1 MTFKDINVSEKLIV
15 GLKKQNITEPT
26 PIQVQAYKH
35 IMNKRDLIACS
46 STGSGK
52 TLAYLLP
59 IISQLNPESK
69 YIQALVLVPTQ
80 ELAIQVSEQFD
91 LLCSNSDINYKSIF
105 LIGDGNINRQI
116 DALKSKPAVVIG
128 TPARVY
134 QLIKMKKL
142 RVHDVKHLVID
153 EADRLIDKTYYEN
166 VLSIRKS
173 LMKYTQ
179 VLMFSASIDKKTR
192 KAANEISYNPVSLD
206 ISKDTNNKDIIPKT
220 IKHYYIIADRRER
233 IETLRKIAKAVK
245 SEKAMIFINTKY
257 DLEESLQKLQ
267 YHKYSVSA
275 LSGNLDK
282 FAKRKAIDDFKSGK
296 VNYLL
301 TTDIG
306 ARGLQID
313 DVDTIINVNLPEDS
327 KDYLHRA
334 GRCGR
339 NGNSGVCISI
349 ITENELNK
357 IKQYQKQ
364 FNINIVARKLYN
376 GKLVAK

>member
-15 GLKKQNITEPT
+15 GLKKQKITEPT

>member
-15 GLKKQNITEPT
+15 GLKKQKITELT

-80 ELAIQVSEQFD
+80 ELAIQVSEQFA
-91 LLCSNSDINYKSIF
+91 LLCSNSDINYKSLF

-245 SEKAMIFINTKY
+245 SKKAMIFINTKY

-296 VNYLL
+296 INYLL

>member
-15 GLKKQNITEPT
+15 GLKKQKITEPT

-313 DVDTIINVNLPEDS
+313 NVDTIINVNLPEDS

>member
-80 ELAIQVSEQFD
+80 ELAIQVSEQFA
-91 LLCSNSDINYKSIF
+91 LLCSNSDINYKSLF

-245 SEKAMIFINTKY
+245 SKKAMIFINTKY

-296 VNYLL
+296 INYLL

>member
-15 GLKKQNITEPT
+15 GLKKQKITEPT

-313 DVDTIINVNLPEDS
+313 DVDTIINVNLPEDP

>member
-192 KAANEISYNPVSLD
+192 KASNEISYNPVSLD

-245 SEKAMIFINTKY
+245 SKKAMIFINTKY

-296 VNYLL
+296 
-301 TTDIG
+301 
-306 ARGLQID
+306 
-313 DVDTIINVNLPEDS
+313 IN
-327 KDYLHRA
+327 
-334 GRCGR
+334 
-339 NGNSGVCISI
+339 
-349 ITENELNK
+349 
-357 IKQYQKQ
+357 
-364 FNINIVARKLYN
+364 
-376 GKLVAK
+376 

>member
-15 GLKKQNITEPT
+15 GLKKQKITEPT

-91 LLCSNSDINYKSIF
+91 LLCSNSDINYKSLF

-245 SEKAMIFINTKY
+245 SKKAMIFINTKY

-296 VNYLL
+296 INYLL

>member
-1 MTFKDINVSEKLIV
+1 MTFKDINLPDNLIE

-26 PIQVQAYKH
+26 PIQVQSYKH

-59 IISQLNPESK
+59 IISQLNLDSK
-69 YIQALVLVPTQ
+69 YIQSLVLVPTQ
-80 ELAIQVSEQFD
+80 ELAIQVSKQVD
-91 LLCSNSDINYKSIF
+91 LLCANSNINCKSLF
-105 LIGDGNINRQI
+105 LIGDGNINRQVES
-116 DALKSKPAVVIG
+116 LKSKPAIVIG
-128 TPARVY
+128 TPARVF

-142 RVHDVKHLVID
+142 RVHDVKYLVID
-153 EADRLIDKTYYEN
+153 EADRLVDKTYYEN
-166 VLSIRKS
+166 VFSIRKS

-179 VLMFSASIDKKTR
+179 ILMFSASIDKKTR
-192 KAANEISYNPVSLD
+192 KVANEIAYNPVSLD
-206 ISKDTNNKDIIPKT
+206 IAKDTNNNDIIPKT

-267 YHKYSVSA
+267 YHKYNVSA
-275 LSGNLDK
+275 LSSNLDK

-296 VNYLL
+296 LNYLL

-313 DVDTIINVNLPEDS
+313 NIDTVINVNLPEDA
-327 KDYLHRA
+327 KEYLHRA

-339 NGNSGVCISI
+339 NGNAGVCISI

>member
-15 GLKKQNITEPT
+15 GLKKQKITEPT

-296 VNYLL
+296 INYLL

>member
-59 IISQLNPESK
+59 IIYQINTESK

>member
-1 MTFKDINVSEKLIV
+1 MTFKDINVSEKLIE
-15 GLKKQNITEPT
+15 GLKKQKITEPT

>member
-15 GLKKQNITEPT
+15 GLKKQKITEPT

-296 VNYLL
+296 VKYLL

>member
-1 MTFKDINVSEKLIV
+1 MTFKDINVSEKLII
-15 GLKKQNITEPT
+15 GLKKQKITEPT

>member
-15 GLKKQNITEPT
+15 GLKKQKITEPT

-91 LLCSNSDINYKSIF
+91 LLCSNSDINYKSLF

-245 SEKAMIFINTKY
+245 SKKAMIFINTKY

-296 VNYLL
+296 INYLL

-339 NGNSGVCISI
+339 YGNSGVCISF

>member
-15 GLKKQNITEPT
+15 GLKKQKITEPT

-91 LLCSNSDINYKSIF
+91 LLCSNSDINYKSLF

>member
-105 LIGDGNINRQI
+105 LIGDGNIHRQI

-192 KAANEISYNPVSLD
+192 KASNEISYNPVSLD

-245 SEKAMIFINTKY
+245 FKKAMIFINTKY

-296 VNYLL
+296 INYLL

>member
-206 ISKDTNNKDIIPKT
+206 ISKDTNNKDIIPNT

>member
-15 GLKKQNITEPT
+15 GLKKQKITEPT

-267 YHKYSVSA
+267 YHKYSFSA

>member
-15 GLKKQNITEPT
+15 GLKKQKITEPT

-91 LLCSNSDINYKSIF
+91 LLCSNSDINYKSLF

-245 SEKAMIFINTKY
+245 SKKAMIFINTKY

-296 VNYLL
+296 INYLL

-364 FNINIVARKLYN
+364 FNINIVARLHDN
-376 GKLVAK
+376 GKLKTK

>member
-15 GLKKQNITEPT
+15 GLKKQKITEPT

-357 IKQYQKQ
+357 INNK
-364 FNINIVARKLYN
+364 NILLINNIFIIICNWKET
-376 GKLVAK
+376 K

>member
-15 GLKKQNITEPT
+15 GLKKQKITEPT

-91 LLCSNSDINYKSIF
+91 LLCSNSDINYKSLF

-245 SEKAMIFINTKY
+245 SKKAMIFINTKY

-296 VNYLL
+296 INYLL

-349 ITENELNK
+349 ITENQLNK

>member
-1 MTFKDINVSEKLIV
+1 MTFKDINVSEKLII
-15 GLKKQNITEPT
+15 GLKKQKITEPT

-313 DVDTIINVNLPEDS
+313 DVDTIINVNLPEDP

-364 FNINIVARKLYN
+364 FNINIVSRKLYN

>member
-1 MTFKDINVSEKLIV
+1 MTFKDINVSEKLII
-15 GLKKQNITEPT
+15 GLKKQKITEPT

-35 IMNKRDLIACS
+35 VMNKRDLIACS

>member
-1 MTFKDINVSEKLIV
+1 MTFKDINVSEKLII
-15 GLKKQNITEPT
+15 GLKKQKITEPT

-91 LLCSNSDINYKSIF
+91 LLCSNSDINYKSLF

-313 DVDTIINVNLPEDS
+313 DVDTIINVNLPEDA

>member
-192 KAANEISYNPVSLD
+192 KASNEISYNPVSLD

-245 SEKAMIFINTKY
+245 SKKAMIFINTKY

-296 VNYLL
+296 INYLL

>member
-15 GLKKQNITEPT
+15 GLKKQKITEPT

-91 LLCSNSDINYKSIF
+91 LLCSNSDINYKSLF

-192 KAANEISYNPVSLD
+192 KASNEISYNPVSLD

-245 SEKAMIFINTKY
+245 SKKAMIFINTKY

-296 VNYLL
+296 INYLL

>member
-15 GLKKQNITEPT
+15 GLKKQKITEPT

-267 YHKYSVSA
+267 YDKYSFSA